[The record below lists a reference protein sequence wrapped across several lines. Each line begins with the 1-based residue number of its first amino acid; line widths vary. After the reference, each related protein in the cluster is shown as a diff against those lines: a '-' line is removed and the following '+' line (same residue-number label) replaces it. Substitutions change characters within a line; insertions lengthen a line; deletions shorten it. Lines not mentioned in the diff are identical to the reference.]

1 MSIKLVIRDC
11 VTDSHQSN
19 AYFSEM
25 RITNTQKIVSAKYA
39 QYEICASL
47 VQKKGTNISHCVR
60 SSTRWRHP
68 LLL

>member
-11 VTDSHQSN
+11 VTDSHRSN

-25 RITNTQKIVSAKYA
+25 RIINTQKKIVSAKYA

-47 VQKKGTNISHCVR
+47 VQKKKGELIYHTV
-60 SSTRWRHP
+60 
-68 LLL
+68 

>member
-47 VQKKGTNISHCVR
+47 VQKKKGN
-60 SSTRWRHP
+60 
-68 LLL
+68 

>member
-25 RITNTQKIVSAKYA
+25 RIINTQKKKIVSAKYA

-47 VQKKGTNISHCVR
+47 VQKKGN
-60 SSTRWRHP
+60 
-68 LLL
+68 

>member
-25 RITNTQKIVSAKYA
+25 RIINTQKLYQLKYA

-47 VQKKGTNISHCVR
+47 VQKKRELIYHTV
-60 SSTRWRHP
+60 
-68 LLL
+68 